1 MLEYSIRQIKN
12 TEYHVLNDFLYEA
25 IFIPDGV
32 EPPPRAIIQ
41 QPELQVYV
49 EGFGSRQGDACYVA
63 EVSGQ
68 IVGAVWVR
76 IMHDYG
82 HIDDETPSFAI
93 SLYPDYRHGG
103 IGTALMQ
110 AMLAFLKNENYKQ
123 ASLAV
128 QKENYA
134 VRMYQKLGFC
144 IVDENDSEYIMAVR
158 F

>member
-1 MLEYSIRQIKN
+1 MEYSIRKIKK

-49 EGFGSRQGDACYVA
+49 EGFGSRKGDACFVA

-110 AMLAFLKNENYKQ
+110 TMLAFLKNENYKQ

-134 VRMYQKLGFC
+134 VRMYRELGFC
-144 IVDENDSEYIMAVR
+144 IADENESEYIMIVR